1 MANNFDP
8 WDSSLDLETVL
19 TFHRK
24 WLAEGKGDTDPCGP
38 LFQADGARKV
48 ESLRSSIENGD
59 GFSVLAAIRI
69 CLNHGLVGP
78 EWLSYAFN
86 RRYDQVLNCRAASW
100 DAPKAFGKPHKKG
113 THLNALRKRRG
124 KCFAVLNA
132 VNEIRAREA
141 STPIDK
147 ALFERVGKR
156 LGLGSTLTEEYYYHA
171 KNILYGTIGYKNTGK
186 SR

>member
-19 TFHRK
+19 AFHRK
-24 WLAEGKGDTDPCGP
+24 WLAEGKVDTDPCGP
-38 LFQADGARKV
+38 LYQVVGARNI
-48 ESLRSSIENGD
+48 ESLRSSIDKGD
-59 GFSVLAAIRI
+59 GFAVLAAIRI

-86 RRYDQVLNCRAASW
+86 RRYDQVLGCRAASW
-100 DAPKAFGKPHKKG
+100 DDPKAFGKPYKKG
-113 THLNALRKRRG
+113 THLNALRKRRE
-124 KCFAVLNA
+124 KCFAVLNYI
-132 VNEIRAREA
+132 NEIRAREP

-156 LGLGSTLTEEYYYHA
+156 LGLGSTLTEEYYYQA
-171 KNILYGTIGYKNTGK
+171 KNIVNGTIGYVTTGK
-186 SR
+186 AR

>member
-19 TFHRK
+19 TFQRK
-24 WLAEGKGDTDPCGP
+24 WEAEGNRLEDPCGP
-38 LFQADGARKV
+38 LYQAVNARYV
-48 ESLRSSIENGD
+48 ESLRSSIDKGD

-86 RRYDQVLNCRAASW
+86 RRYDQVLNCRAGSW
-100 DAPKAFGKPHKKG
+100 DDPKAFGKPYKKG
-113 THLNALRKRRG
+113 AHLNALRKKRE
-124 KCFAVLNA
+124 KCFAVLNDI
-132 VNEIRAREA
+132 NEIRAREP

-156 LGLGSTLTEEYYYHA
+156 LGLGGTLTEEYYYHA
-171 KNILYGTIGYKNTGK
+171 KNIVDITIGYRNTGK